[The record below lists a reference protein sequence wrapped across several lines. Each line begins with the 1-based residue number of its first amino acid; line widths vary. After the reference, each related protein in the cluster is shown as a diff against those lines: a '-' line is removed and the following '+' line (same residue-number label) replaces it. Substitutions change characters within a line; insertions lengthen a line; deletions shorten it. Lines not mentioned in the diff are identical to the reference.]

1 MRDGI
6 VSVIGLRAAAAAATA
21 AATTAAAAAAKGVGR
36 GGVRQQYRREAVDEQ
51 HRRDEP
57 RKPRLHC
64 AVVACMQPEV
74 EGVLM
79 CVYDRPE

>member
-6 VSVIGLRAAAAAATA
+6 VSVIGLRAAAAAA
-21 AATTAAAAAAKGVGR
+21 AATTATAAAAAAAKGVGR

-57 RKPRLHC
+57 RKPRLHR

-74 EGVLM
+74 EGD
-79 CVYDRPE
+79 DRPE